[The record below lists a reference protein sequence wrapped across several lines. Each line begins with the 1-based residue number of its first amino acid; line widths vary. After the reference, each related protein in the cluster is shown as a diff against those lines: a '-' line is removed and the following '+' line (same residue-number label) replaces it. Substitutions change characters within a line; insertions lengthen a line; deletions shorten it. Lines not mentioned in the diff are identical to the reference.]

1 MVPMTGDVAR
11 WRTLMGAG
19 IGPWVDHPGMVHR
32 VEPTS
37 WLSLSGLPSPDV
49 NMALVHDDDP
59 GVLADAVRRIDEMR
73 APALVLLAGEGRSR
87 AGDLAEPWMAVGE
100 MPMMSID
107 LDAAVRRPDGRVRRA
122 GRDDREAVVGLLA
135 EAFQMTPDVLSICV
149 GPLDRQSEV
158 MGIWLLEDDG
168 EPVSTVT
175 TARVDEVVSIWCMAT
190 PERLAR
196 RGYGSAILAAVLDH
210 HHAEGARTGLLGA
223 TPAGQPLYEATG
235 WQHVEQWQ
243 IFTNAESAQFSH

>member
-1 MVPMTGDVAR
+1 MTGDVAR
-11 WRTLMGAG
+11 WRMQMGAG

-32 VEPTS
+32 VEATW

-49 NMALVHDDDP
+49 NMALVADGDP
-59 GVLADAVRRIDEMR
+59 AVLAEAVGRIDAVS
-73 APALVLLAGEGRSR
+73 APALVLLAGDGRSR

-107 LDAAVRRPDGRVRRA
+107 LDVAVRRPDARVRRA
-122 GRDDREAVVGLLA
+122 GVEDREAVMGLLA
-135 EAFQMTPDVLSICV
+135 DAFAMSPDVLSICV
-149 GPLDRQSEV
+149 DPLERQSEV
-158 MGIWLLEDDG
+158 MGIWVLEDDG
-168 EPVSTVT
+168 EAVSTVT
-175 TARVDEVVSIWCMAT
+175 TARVDDVVSIWCMAT
-190 PERLAR
+190 PERFAR

-210 HHAEGARTGLLGA
+210 YHAAGARTGLLGA

-235 WQHVEQWQ
+235 WQHVEQWE